1 MLIAKDLSI
10 VKKPVILFG
19 YNSFMKLILTLLL
32 FFTAVFAETGVR
44 TLKAEYAISYA
55 IFGKIGKAD
64 ALLRVEQD
72 RYSAV
77 ISAQATGVAK
87 LMSNRRVERYQ
98 SNGKIVNGRL
108 VPLIF
113 TTLTLKGKHYR
124 AEHRFLF
131 DHKAKIITEIS
142 DITDRSV
149 NKHTEK
155 KHDYYAQDDIL
166 TLFFNLRFYLKNRCK
181 SGQCT
186 LTAVGANEKDGRVD
200 ITALGENNFKVV
212 LHRRI
217 FASKQG
223 EMKIHINEIGIC
235 DKSLLKDVVFFG
247 DVKSEVTKII
257 YPNIEEKR

>member
-1 MLIAKDLSI
+1 
-10 VKKPVILFG
+10 
-19 YNSFMKLILTLLL
+19 MKLIISLLL
-32 FFTAVFAETGVR
+32 FFSAVFAETGVR

-64 ALLRVEQD
+64 ALLRVEKD
-72 RYSAV
+72 RYTAT
-77 ISAQATGVAK
+77 ISAEATGVAK

-98 SNGKIVNGRL
+98 SSGKIVNGRL
-108 VPLIF
+108 VPLTF
-113 TTLTLKGKHYR
+113 TALTMKGKHYR

-131 DHKAKIITEIS
+131 DHEVKTITEIS
-142 DITDRSV
+142 NITDGSMT
-149 NKHTEK
+149 KQTEK
-155 KHDYYAQDDIL
+155 RHDYYAEDDIL

-186 LTAVGANEKDGRVD
+186 LTAVGANEKDGQVD
-200 ITALGENNFKVV
+200 ITALGGNNFKVV

-223 EMKIHINEIGIC
+223 EMKIHINEMGIC

-257 YPNIEEKR
+257 YPNIEEK

>member
-1 MLIAKDLSI
+1 
-10 VKKPVILFG
+10 
-19 YNSFMKLILTLLL
+19 MKLILTLLL
-32 FFTAVFAETGVR
+32 FFTAIFAESGVR

-64 ALLRVEQD
+64 ASLRVEKN

-77 ISAQATGVAK
+77 ISAEATGVAK
-87 LMSNRRVERYQ
+87 IMSNRRIERYE
-98 SNGKIVNGRL
+98 SSGKIVNGRL
-108 VPLIF
+108 EPLTF
-113 TTLTLKGKHYR
+113 TTLTMKGKHYR
-124 AEHRFLF
+124 AQHRFLF
-131 DHKAKIITEIS
+131 DHNAKTITEIS
-142 DITDRSV
+142 DINDSGV

-181 SGQCT
+181 SGHCT

-200 ITALGENNFKVV
+200 ITALGGNNFKVI

-223 EMKIHINEIGIC
+223 EMQIHINKMGIC

-247 DVKSEVTKII
+247 DVKSKITKIST
-257 YPNIEEKR
+257 PEIEEKR

>member
-1 MLIAKDLSI
+1 MKVLSY
-10 VKKPVILFG
+10 VKKSVILFG
-19 YNSFMKLILTLLL
+19 YNSFMKLIISLLL
-32 FFTAVFAETGVR
+32 FFSAVFADTGVR

-64 ALLRVEQD
+64 ALLRVEKD

-77 ISAQATGVAK
+77 ISAKATGVAK

-98 SNGKIVNGRL
+98 SSGKVVNGQL
-108 VPLIF
+108 IPLTF

-124 AEHRFLF
+124 AEHRFVF
-131 DHKAKIITEIS
+131 DHKAKIITELS
-142 DITDRSV
+142 DITDHGL

-155 KHDYYAQDDIL
+155 EHDYYAQDDIL

-186 LTAVGANEKDGRVD
+186 LIAVGANENDGRVD
-200 ITALGENNFKVV
+200 ITALGGNNFKVI

-223 EMKIHINEIGIC
+223 EMKIHINKMGIC